1 MANTYTLI
9 NSVTATSGT
18 SVSFTSI
25 PQTYTDLVILVSA
38 KSTYTSGGGSLS
50 FSISFN
56 SNGSNYN
63 SRSLQMYASSSI
75 ANNTDTTQTFGGITG
90 GFIRSMGTSSFSATT
105 STYSNCKIYIP
116 SYTSSNNKSF
126 WAEAT
131 AEDNAGSGT
140 SANSIV
146 MHAGQWANSAAITSI
161 EFGLELGTFVSPST
175 FYLYGIKN
183 S

>member
-1 MANTYTLI
+1 MATTYTLI
-9 NSVTATSGT
+9 NSTTLTSGT

-25 PQTYTDLVILVSA
+25 PQTYTDLVMLISA
-38 KSTYTSGGGSLS
+38 KSTYASGGGSMS

-56 SNGSNYN
+56 SNSSNYN

-75 ANNTDTTQTFGGITG
+75 ANNTDTTQTLGGITG
-90 GFIRSMGTSSFSATT
+90 GFIRGIATTSYSATT
-105 STYSNCKIYIP
+105 STYSNSKIYIP
-116 SYTSSNNKSF
+116 SYTSNNNKSF
-126 WAEAT
+126 WAECT

-161 EFGLELGTFVSPST
+161 EFGLEVGTFVSPST

>member
-1 MANTYTLI
+1 MANTYKI
-9 NSVTATSGT
+9 IDSITATGGT

-25 PQTYTDLVILVSA
+25 PQTYTDLVILISA
-38 KSTYTSGGGSLS
+38 KSTYTGGGGSLS

-56 SNGSNYN
+56 SNTTNYN
-63 SRSLQMYASSSI
+63 SRSLQMYASASI
-75 ANNTDTTQTFGGITG
+75 ANNNDTTLTLGGITG
-90 GFIRSMGTSSFSATT
+90 GWIRGIGTTSFSATT
-105 STYSNCKIYIP
+105 STYSNSKIYIP
-116 SYTSSNNKSF
+116 GYTSSNNKSF
-126 WAEAT
+126 WAECT

-146 MHAGQWANSAAITSI
+146 MHSGQWANSAAITDI
-161 EFGLELGTFVSPST
+161 AFGLELGTFVSPST